1 MNKKQ
6 HQREVREQKQALA
19 DKKAANQ
26 KKMILGGSVLL
37 IAIIAFAVIRMMA
50 ISPPTVSEVVAGDHV
65 KGNPDA
71 LVTLI
76 EYSDLQCPACRAQ
89 NDVIAKAWPPIK
101 NSVRFVYRH
110 FPLTQTHPHAL
121 EASYYAEAAALQG
134 KFWEMHDLMF
144 AQQQQW
150 SRLKDVTPVFD
161 GFVANLGLDKEQFA
175 KDVVSAAVKEKV
187 ATDLQSA
194 KSARVA
200 ATPSF
205 FLNGEPLTDIGT
217 PDKLKEA
224 IRLAL
229 IEAQK
234 N

>member
-19 DKKAANQ
+19 EKKAANQ

-76 EYSDLQCPACRAQ
+76 EYSDLQCPACRVQ
-89 NDVIAKAWPPIK
+89 SDVIAQAWPPIK

-121 EASYYAEAAALQG
+121 EAAYYTEAAALQG

-150 SRLKDVTPVFD
+150 SRLKEVTSVFD
-161 GFVANLGLDKEQFA
+161 GYVTRLGLDKEQFA
-175 KDVVSAAVKEKV
+175 KDLASPAVKEKV

-217 PDKLKEA
+217 PEKLKAA

-229 IEAQK
+229 TEAQK